1 MIILNI
7 FWSLHSRSKHF
18 FPAFTSHSRALFEAW
33 FMAPK
38 NFTDYFLAVNSP
50 AMVGGGD
57 PWLIGAW
64 CSPKFAFTT
73 DTYNP
78 GTVWNCPKETQTEW
92 KLFPRCAAAMFNLL
106 VQKHKKYK
114 YHVCKLVRK
123 FMQYF
128 FFIFCFCCSFPIVA
142 HNFVR
147 FRQNGRVEWLIF
159 NWGRRRSAGSKLEV
173 NAKCIPFKGRVY
185 F

>member
-1 MIILNI
+1 MIILNN

-73 DTYNP
+73 DTHCP

-106 VQKHKKYK
+106 VQKHKKIQ
-114 YHVCKLVRK
+114 VPCL
-123 FMQYF
+123 Q
-128 FFIFCFCCSFPIVA
+128 
-142 HNFVR
+142 
-147 FRQNGRVEWLIF
+147 
-159 NWGRRRSAGSKLEV
+159 AGSKIYAVFLFYFLFLLFISHCCTQFRSFSTKWSCRMI
-173 NAKCIPFKGRVY
+173 NIQLGTSPKRRKRARSKCKMHFVQG
-185 F
+185 